1 MVQGK
6 PDPYKNPATG
16 ATRPTNQIGGYEYLQ
31 RAEGKSLLETAFD
44 VSKDVVDN
52 PDNYTQAQQDAVPFK
67 SARVG
72 NKDWYD
78 SSTYG
83 LELKDSDWSGDS
95 GFFHAKVNDGWEVA
109 FVMLTENNDYFEDN
123 VESPRSNTNWT
134 GSSTWFEKLDN
145 LSKDQPIWVQ
155 DNAETS
161 DSRACFILVGDNDDY
176 VSVDIDDE
184 VKGISNF
191 QVRIDGVKF
200 VSNAGKIDNETF
212 IGIKWCR
219 RWNPNMPM
227 VDDIPE
233 EKQEDDGEEITEDDI
248 EEESGQKEPEEDD
261 GDNDDGDDDGDDE
274 DDTDDDEN
282 YSIFLVLGGIT
293 LILVAS
299 FLFLRGG
306 SSGE

>member
-78 SSTYG
+78 SATYG
-83 LELKDSDWSGDS
+83 LELEDNDWGKDS
-95 GFFHAKVNDGWEVA
+95 GFFHAKVNDGWEIA

-123 VESPRSNTNWT
+123 VNAPKSTTNW
-134 GSSTWFEKLDN
+134 SDKDSTWFEKLDN
-145 LSKDQPIWVQ
+145 LTKDTPIWVQ
-155 DNAETS
+155 DNAETT
-161 DSRACFILVGDNDDY
+161 DSRACFILVGNDDDY
-176 VSVDIDDE
+176 LSVDIDDD

-191 QVRIDGVKF
+191 QVRIDDTKY
-200 VSNAGKIDNETF
+200 VSNAGKIDNETK

-233 EKQEDDGEEITEDDI
+233 DKQEDDGEAITEDDV
-248 EEESGQKEPEEDD
+248 EEESGQSEGDDEDD
-261 GDNDDGDDDGDDE
+261 GDNDDDDGDGG
-274 DDTDDDEN
+274 DTEDDDEN
-282 YSIFLVLGGIT
+282 YSIFLVLGSIT
-293 LILVAS
+293 LILVGA
-299 FLFLRGG
+299 FVFLRGG
-306 SSGE
+306 RSAE